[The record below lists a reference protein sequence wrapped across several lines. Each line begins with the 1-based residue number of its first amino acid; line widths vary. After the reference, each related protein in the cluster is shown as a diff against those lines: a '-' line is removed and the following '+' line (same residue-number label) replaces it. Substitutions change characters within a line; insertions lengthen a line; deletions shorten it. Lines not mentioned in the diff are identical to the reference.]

1 MPDSS
6 EYQVLKQTINTVEN
20 NYDTAIA
27 ETIIKPGRNK
37 RLKHFN
43 AARKILNK
51 ELGDAID
58 VYQKAIRR
66 GVL

>member
-6 EYQVLKQTINTVEN
+6 EYQVLKQTVNSVEN

-27 ETIIKPGRNK
+27 EAITIPGRNK

-51 ELGDAID
+51 ELRDAND
-58 VYQKAIRR
+58 LYQKAVRR

>member
-6 EYQVLKQTINTVEN
+6 EYQVLKQTINSVEN

-27 ETIIKPGRNK
+27 TAIIVPGRNK
-37 RLKHFN
+37 RLKHLN

-51 ELGDAID
+51 ELRDAND
-58 VYQKAIRR
+58 VYQKAVRR